1 MNKTIFLL
9 VIVLALL
16 VSLVACEPNQNKQNL
31 SVDTV
36 QTTAAKDTSTSE
48 KGTDPVDT
56 NEKGTDDQ
64 SGEGENGNPSGEEEN
79 GNQSDGLQVGED
91 TETGYG
97 GIIPIG

>member
-9 VIVLALL
+9 IIVLALL
-16 VSLVACEPNQNKQNL
+16 VSLVACEPNQNKQAL

-56 NEKGTDDQ
+56 NEKGTDNQ
-64 SGEGENGNPSGEEEN
+64 SG
-79 GNQSDGLQVGED
+79 GLQVGED
-91 TETGYG
+91 IETGYG